1 MPRSAKRRLVQ
12 DRPPAGRLPLRRVR
26 LDAIHQ
32 VRPDSGKLHGQP
44 KFFFKYHSLHL
55 HYVSPIDGMASI
67 IFYYMETLDHANLS
81 CLAPFSTYHLMPR
94 EKPSEKHLALL
105 PRRRESNPG
114 RLRSK
119 LLRYPLL
126 HHPSARCTKDFPQQ
140 ISKFCSCTLL

>member
-1 MPRSAKRRLVQ
+1 ML
-12 DRPPAGRLPLRRVR
+12 
-26 LDAIHQ
+26 
-32 VRPDSGKLHGQP
+32 
-44 KFFFKYHSLHL
+44 FFLYHSLHL

-126 HHPSARCTKDFPQQ
+126 HHPSA
-140 ISKFCSCTLL
+140 SHALLNLFIDDKYFTFNLLLSGSIALFVLKWL